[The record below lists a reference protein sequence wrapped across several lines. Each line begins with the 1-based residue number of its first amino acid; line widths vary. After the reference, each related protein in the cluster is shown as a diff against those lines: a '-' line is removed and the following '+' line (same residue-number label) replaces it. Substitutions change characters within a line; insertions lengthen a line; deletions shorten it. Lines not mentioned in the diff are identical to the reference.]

1 MPNMLDLDTRFSQQP
16 QANIPRS
23 VMKRNSDRK
32 TTMNYGLLTPIY
44 CDEILPADSKKI
56 DLASLVRMST
66 PLFPVMD
73 SSYMDI
79 YAFFVPNRLT
89 WNHWEEFMG
98 ENKDSA
104 WVSDVEYSIPV
115 IDETNTTNLPNG
127 MFAPDSIFDHFNLPT
142 MVRVPTGANISA
154 LPLRA
159 YNLIWNEWFRDQ
171 NYQNPIALNTGD
183 DDSTNV
189 YKLLRVNKLHDE
201 FTSVLPEPQKGEAV
215 SLLFNG
221 GQAPVTVIPVEQ
233 AGTTAYE
240 LALKNF
246 GVLDDPTV
254 AVDAGLYYGVNFP
267 TENTGRYIGL
277 GGSAV
282 IDGLQV
288 AKAVSKEDSDLT
300 DATTVGLGGIFP
312 QNLVAE
318 LNSATISTINQLRN
332 AIVVQ
337 QYLERFATGGSRY
350 TEIIRSMFG
359 VISPDARLQ
368 RPELLGHI
376 RMNIEMNQV
385 IQTSFEGG
393 SADATTPLGNTGAYS
408 KTTHFGHLFE
418 KSFVEHGYLL
428 ILACART
435 ELSYQQ
441 GIERM
446 WTRRSVT
453 DFYNPLFANI
463 GNQPIENQRIYFSS
477 DVDQNKEVFGYQE
490 AWSEYRYKPSSVTG
504 AFRSNHPQSLDAWH
518 YSEYFTELPVASAEF
533 FEQGEEVVD
542 RTLAVNEGAQLLCN
556 FYFNETATRPMP
568 VYSIPGLD
576 VL

>member
-115 IDETNTTNLPNG
+115 LDETNQQNLPNG
-127 MFAPDSIFDHFNLPT
+127 EFQPDSIFDHFNLPT
-142 MVRVPTGANISA
+142 LVQVPSGANISA

-171 NYQNPIALNTGD
+171 NYQNPVPLNTGD
-183 DDSTNV
+183 DDSSNI

-201 FTSVLPEPQKGEAV
+201 FTSVLPEPQKGESV

-221 GQAPVTVIPVEQ
+221 GQAPVYTTLNYPASFDEYVDKWMEFNKEFLGEDGYWENKGQSVKLFNATPNDALI
-233 AGTTAYE
+233 AGNGGF
-240 LALKNF
+240 L
-246 GVLDDPTV
+246 G
-254 AVDAGLYYGVNFP
+254 
-267 TENTGRYIGL
+267 TGE
-277 GGSAV
+277 
-282 IDGLQV
+282 
-288 AKAVSKEDSDLT
+288 VSLS
-300 DATTVGLGGIFP
+300 DATVSNIQFA
-312 QNLVAE
+312 NLAAD
-318 LNSATISTINQLRN
+318 LSAATISTVNQLRN

-337 QYLERFATGGSRY
+337 QYLERLALGGSRY
-350 TEIIRSMFG
+350 TEIIRSLFG

-393 SADATTPLGNTGAYS
+393 SSDATTPLGNTGAYS

-418 KSFVEHGYLL
+418 KSFVEHGFLL

-453 DFYNPLFANI
+453 DFFNPLFANI
-463 GNQPIENQRIYFSS
+463 GNQPIENQRIYFTS
-477 DVDQNKEVFGYQE
+477 DVDTNKEVFGYQE

-533 FEQGEEVVD
+533 FEQGEDVVD

-556 FYFNETATRPMP
+556 FYFNEIATRPMP